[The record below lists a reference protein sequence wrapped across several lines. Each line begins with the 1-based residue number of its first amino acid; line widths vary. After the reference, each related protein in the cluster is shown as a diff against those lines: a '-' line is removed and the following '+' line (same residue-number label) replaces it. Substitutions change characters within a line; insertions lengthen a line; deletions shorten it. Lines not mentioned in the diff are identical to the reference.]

1 MTKLSESNQS
11 HWIPLSDLM
20 TGMMLVFMM
29 IAMIYM
35 VKVQQVATDLKDT
48 KGKIYQALEKEFSKD
63 LKKWDAEILPNL
75 TIRFKNPNSLFEKG
89 DSNLKGQFKGI
100 LDDFIPRYFR
110 IIRDKKYD
118 ETIKEILI
126 EGHTDADFEVLDFE
140 DAKKLK
146 VDLNIKR
153 YMNNMWVSNERT
165 WNTLSYLFEMYSDD
179 SLTQEYIMK
188 KIHPHELS
196 SSMPIYDQ
204 NGLIDKQSSR
214 RVEFKIIS
222 NAEERL
228 EEIAE
233 KLTTK

>member
-1 MTKLSESNQS
+1 
-11 HWIPLSDLM
+11 M

-29 IAMIYM
+29 IALIYM
-35 VKVQQVATDLKDT
+35 VRVQQVATDLRDT
-48 KGKIYQALEKEFSKD
+48 KGEIYHALEKEFSKD

-89 DSNLKGQFKGI
+89 DSNLKTQFKEI
-100 LDDFIPRYFR
+100 LDDFIPRYLR
-110 IIRDKKYD
+110 IIKDKKYD

-165 WNTLSYLFEMYSDD
+165 WNTLSYIFEMYSDD
-179 SLTQEYIMK
+179 TLIQEYIMK

-196 SSMPIYDQ
+196 SSMPIYDL

-214 RVEFKIIS
+214 RVEFKIIT